1 MPRGGLYLFLGPDR
15 LRKLTRLHELE
26 RALKIEPLD
35 RHQLDAT
42 VSTGAA
48 FLALCRQRPA
58 ASPVRLIVMDQAQ
71 RLDAASVN
79 GLVEHAEVIVKNA
92 CVVLLVEGELSARHA
107 LAKVQQRSGAGSS
120 AAGKLFMTER
130 FPGRSAP
137 PTKPFALTDALGRQ
151 DVAGALVA
159 VREQLSAGKA
169 PLELI
174 SLVAWQLHR
183 WMTVKRLG
191 SAGYSAE
198 RMVSVTGMHSWQVQR
213 LQSEVARRSLESLQQ
228 TLSRCW
234 QLDVD
239 AKRGRTIPELALEQ
253 MVAEICQ
260 PASAEGAVMRR
271 A

>member
-1 MPRGGLYLFLGPDR
+1 MTRGGLYLFVGPDR
-15 LRKLTRLHELE
+15 PRKLTRLHELE
-26 RALKIEPLD
+26 RLLKIEPLD
-35 RHQLDAT
+35 RHQLDAA

-79 GLVEHAEVIVKNA
+79 GLVEHAKVIVENA

-107 LAKVQQRSGAGSS
+107 LAKVQQRSGAGS
-120 AAGKLFMTER
+120 AAGKLFTTER

-137 PTKPFALTDALGRQ
+137 PTKPFALTEALGRQ

-159 VREQLSAGKA
+159 MREQLSAGKE
-169 PLELI
+169 PLELM

-191 SAGYSAE
+191 NAGYSAE

-213 LQSEVARRSLESLQQ
+213 LQSEVARRSLASLQQ
-228 TLSRCW
+228 MLARCW
-234 QLDVD
+234 QLDLD
-239 AKRGRTIPELALEQ
+239 AKRGRTIPELALEELLIE
-253 MVAEICQ
+253 VCGL
-260 PASAEGAVMRR
+260 S
-271 A
+271 

>member
-1 MPRGGLYLFLGPDR
+1 MTRGGVYLFVGPDR
-15 LRKLTRLHELE
+15 PRKLTRLHELE
-26 RALKIEPLD
+26 CLLKIQPLD
-35 RHQLDAT
+35 RHQLDAAL
-42 VSTGAA
+42 STGAA

-71 RLDAASVN
+71 RLDAVSIN

-107 LAKVQQRSGAGSS
+107 LAKVQQRSGAGG
-120 AAGKLFMTER
+120 AAAKLFTTER
-130 FPGRSAP
+130 FPGRSAA
-137 PTKPFALTDALGRQ
+137 PTKPFALSDALGRQ

-159 VREQLSAGKA
+159 MREQLSAGKV
-169 PLELI
+169 PLELM

-183 WMTVKRLG
+183 WVTVKRLG
-191 SAGYSAE
+191 NIGYSAE
-198 RMVSVTGMHSWQVQR
+198 RMVSVTGMHPWQVQR
-213 LQSEVARRSLESLQQ
+213 LQSEVTRRSLASLQQ

-239 AKRGRTIPELALEQ
+239 AKRGRTLPELAIEQ
-253 MVAEICQ
+253 LVIEV
-260 PASAEGAVMRR
+260 SGA

>member
-1 MPRGGLYLFLGPDR
+1 MTRGGVHLFVGPDR
-15 LRKLTRLHELE
+15 SRKLARLHELE
-26 RALKIEPLD
+26 HALKIQPLD
-35 RHQLDAT
+35 RHQLDAA

-79 GLVEHAEVIVKNA
+79 GLVEHAEVIMKNA

-107 LAKVQQRSGAGSS
+107 LAKVQQRNGAGG
-120 AAGKLFMTER
+120 AGKLFTTEW
-130 FPGRSAP
+130 FPGRSGP
-137 PTKPFALTDALGRQ
+137 PTKPFALTEALGQQ
-151 DVAGALVA
+151 DVAAALAA
-159 VREQLSAGKA
+159 VRDQLSAGKE
-169 PLELI
+169 PLELMR
-174 SLVAWQLHR
+174 LVAWQLHR
-183 WMTVKRLG
+183 WMTVKRLD

-234 QLDVD
+234 QLDLD
-239 AKRGRTIPELALEQ
+239 AKRGRTIPELALEELILEMCGSVQ
-253 MVAEICQ
+253 YK
-260 PASAEGAVMRR
+260 
-271 A
+271 